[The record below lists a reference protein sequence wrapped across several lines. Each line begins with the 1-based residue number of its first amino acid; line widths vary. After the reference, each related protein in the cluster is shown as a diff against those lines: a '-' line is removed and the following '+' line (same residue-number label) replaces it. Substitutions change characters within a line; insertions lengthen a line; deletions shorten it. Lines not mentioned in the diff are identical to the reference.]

1 MIFVDFLVKW
11 FSRHK
16 LFSKSL
22 RHSVYFFKPCHH
34 SFTKISILDTPIMLK
49 IVLKASLYS
58 SLRLFAAEAFVL
70 FHEPCLFIG
79 SFSRFG
85 LFFDNLCCFW
95 LIELAALIFSK
106 SAAIENRREIRR
118 PLSFDFVQMDLKWS
132 FLISW
137 STLSSTYCN
146 ISFPQQVIMIWIGL
160 IELMILWMNPYGLI
174 SSDENVIYVTLSNF
188 LMGVRSVLW
197 IKLWLG
203 KRVWFRI
210 ET

>member
-1 MIFVDFLVKW
+1 MIFHGFPVKW

-22 RHSVYFFKPCHH
+22 RHSIYFFMPSHH
-34 SFTKISILDTPIMLK
+34 SRTLAHSLWTWPINNIK
-49 IVLKASLYS
+49 NCLKASLYS
-58 SLRLFAAEAFVL
+58 SFRLFAAEAFVL

-95 LIELAALIFSK
+95 LIEFAALIFSK

-118 PLSFDFVQMDLKWS
+118 LLSFDFVQRDLKWS
-132 FLISW
+132 FLSSW

-160 IELMILWMNPYGLI
+160 IELMILWMKPYGLI

-188 LMGVRSVLW
+188 LRCSKCLQIG
-197 IKLWLG
+197 
-203 KRVWFRI
+203 
-210 ET
+210 